1 MLKRP
6 LPTGPP
12 SSKPPLGVWR
22 AVFVGWLVVN
32 TPAMIIVL
40 GIVLVGMMREPKL
53 WWLFLSIGFFVGWG
67 WWSYTIPRWRRWALK
82 RGAPAEKLQK
92 LAVAVGLTWP
102 KGWIFEKTE
111 FRVDD

>member
-1 MLKRP
+1 MKEP
-6 LPTGPP
+6 LSAEAL
-12 SSKPPLGVWR
+12 SSKPVLGVWR
-22 AVFVGWLVVN
+22 AVLVGWLVVN
-32 TPAMIIVL
+32 TPAMIIML
-40 GIVLVGMMREPKL
+40 GVFLVGTVIESRL

-67 WWSYTIPRWRRWALK
+67 WWSYTIPRWRRWALR

-111 FRVDD
+111 FRIDD